1 MSLGHDSDRVG
12 ERRALMLIADPAPCN
27 ATRPTPAPDRQTL
40 EDEHTPIL
48 ARAVGDHR
56 PYELALRA
64 NKLAAQLQQTA

>member
-1 MSLGHDSDRVG
+1 VQRHQTDSG
-12 ERRALMLIADPAPCN
+12 
-27 ATRPTPAPDRQTL
+27 TRP
-40 EDEHTPIL
+40 PI